1 MLRLDMRRHR
11 LDGGAE
17 YRRVV
22 RQADPCQIF
31 RHQMVRQHEID
42 NGADQHA
49 FYIKR
54 SVVVE
59 RAVMRGQQLLEKRQT
74 RGLAQNLAPEFAPQ
88 RLLVADHA
96 ARQRG
101 KILPRSRLL
110 PEPHFPRTSAV
121 STGELVHRLG
131 ERDVLVGHAARV
143 MGRQC
148 HLDGFVN
155 VEPFGVMIH
164 LFGNQRRP
172 GHEAEGG
179 VEIGENEFFADGI
192 AILRLAPAF
201 QPAERRLTCLAGKL
215 AAHSRLHRCPG
226 RLAPRRLPLSQI
238 CGQITSYQ
246 DVLGTRLSGRAVMGW
261 SLKIGSVAGTAVRIH
276 VTFLLFLVWIFGVNY
291 AAGGQQAAWGGLLFM
306 VLLFGCVLLHEFGHI
321 FTARGFGVTTPDVIL
336 LPIGGVARLE
346 RIPEEPWEEFLI
358 AIAGPAVNVVI
369 AALLVFVGGAHL
381 NLDRLTTLDIA
392 GGGLIDRLAAVNLFL
407 AVFNLIPAFPMD
419 GVRVLRALLATRLG
433 DVPATEIAAMI
444 GQGVAFLL
452 GFLGLFGNPLLIFIA
467 IFVYLAASSEAH
479 LVAIRAVSRG
489 VPVTAAM
496 MTQFATL
503 TPDEHIDAA
512 VETLLRTSQGE
523 FPVIDAA
530 SRPVGVLG
538 RTDLIRA
545 LKERGP
551 DARVADA
558 MAAPLPTVGN
568 RSCLDEAFRILQ
580 EKRMPAVGVVDMSG
594 RLAGL
599 VTSETV
605 GEMLMLHRAM
615 PSGLTFGPWG
625 RRPAGA

>member
-1 MLRLDMRRHR
+1 
-11 LDGGAE
+11 
-17 YRRVV
+17 
-22 RQADPCQIF
+22 
-31 RHQMVRQHEID
+31 
-42 NGADQHA
+42 
-49 FYIKR
+49 
-54 SVVVE
+54 
-59 RAVMRGQQLLEKRQT
+59 
-74 RGLAQNLAPEFAPQ
+74 
-88 RLLVADHA
+88 
-96 ARQRG
+96 
-101 KILPRSRLL
+101 
-110 PEPHFPRTSAV
+110 
-121 STGELVHRLG
+121 
-131 ERDVLVGHAARV
+131 
-143 MGRQC
+143 
-148 HLDGFVN
+148 
-155 VEPFGVMIH
+155 
-164 LFGNQRRP
+164 
-172 GHEAEGG
+172 
-179 VEIGENEFFADGI
+179 
-192 AILRLAPAF
+192 
-201 QPAERRLTCLAGKL
+201 
-215 AAHSRLHRCPG
+215 
-226 RLAPRRLPLSQI
+226 
-238 CGQITSYQ
+238 
-246 DVLGTRLSGRAVMGW
+246 MGW
-261 SLKIGSVAGTAVRIH
+261 SLKFGSVAGTAVRIH
-276 VTFLLFLVWIFGVNY
+276 ITFLLFLVWIFGVNY
-291 AAGGQQAAWGGLLFM
+291 AAGGQQAAWSGLLFM

-321 FTARGFGVTTPDVIL
+321 FTARAFGVSTPDVIL

-369 AALLVFVGGAHL
+369 AVLLVLIGGAHL
-381 NLDRLTTLDIA
+381 DLGQLTTLNIS

-419 GVRVLRALLATRLG
+419 GGRVLRALLATRLG
-433 DVPATEIAAMI
+433 YVHATEIAATI

-452 GFLGLFGNPLLIFIA
+452 GFLGLFGNALLIFIA

-523 FPVIDAA
+523 FPVVDAA

-538 RTDLIRA
+538 RNDLIRA

-551 DARVADA
+551 DARVGDA
-558 MAAPLPTVGN
+558 MAGPMPTIGY

-580 EKRMPAVGVVDMSG
+580 EKRGPAVGVVDVSG
-594 RLAGL
+594 RLTGL

-615 PSGLTFGPWG
+615 PRGLTFGPWG